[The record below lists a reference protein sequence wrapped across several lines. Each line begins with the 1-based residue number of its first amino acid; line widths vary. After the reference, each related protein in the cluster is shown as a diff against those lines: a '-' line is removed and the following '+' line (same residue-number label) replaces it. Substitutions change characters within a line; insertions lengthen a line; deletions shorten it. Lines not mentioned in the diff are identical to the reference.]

1 MDGDFKTTIW
11 NHGTALLNQRVCRL
25 QNFKT
30 IDKKYVYYLIQ
41 SELSRIQNETYAV
54 TVKHISSS
62 QIQGIK
68 IPLPPLKV
76 QEQIVAELDGYAAII
91 SGAKQIVENWKPKI
105 DIDPEWE
112 VRTLG
117 QLCEIGSSKRV
128 FESEWTSE
136 GVPFYRAREIIKL
149 ARIGFVDNELFITEK
164 MYKEYSDKYGIPLPG
179 DLMVT
184 GVGTLGICYQVREG
198 DRFYF
203 KDGNIIWLKNF
214 NEKVLSTYV
223 KYLYS
228 SPVLINQIL
237 ATADG
242 GTVGTYTITNAKET
256 KIPLPPLSVQAEII
270 KLIEEELGQIESAK
284 KLIKTYEAR
293 TQAVIAK
300 LWSE

>member
-1 MDGDFKTTIW
+1 
-11 NHGTALLNQRVCRL
+11 
-25 QNFKT
+25 
-30 IDKKYVYYLIQ
+30 
-41 SELSRIQNETYAV
+41 
-54 TVKHISSS
+54 
-62 QIQGIK
+62 
-68 IPLPPLKV
+68 
-76 QEQIVAELDGYAAII
+76 
-91 SGAKQIVENWKPKI
+91 
-105 DIDPEWE
+105 
-112 VRTLG
+112 
-117 QLCEIGSSKRV
+117 
-128 FESEWTSE
+128 
-136 GVPFYRAREIIKL
+136 
-149 ARIGFVDNELFITEK
+149 
-164 MYKEYSDKYGIPLPG
+164 
-179 DLMVT
+179 MVT